1 MLVWGY
7 LCKVSMDQSPA
18 TTQAQQCPWC
28 WQQYSSGRALC
39 LIELS
44 NDGQARRYLQS
55 SSFFKS
61 THSVMNN
68 NIQVTCAILPS
79 SCWNHFNSAAGEGC
93 SISCIINAYWCKNW
107 RTLDSLHSWL
117 IENFIKS
124 QISVLITGSQARKWR
139 DKTVWLMDIKILCG
153 V

>member
-18 TTQAQQCPWC
+18 TTQQCPWC

-68 NIQVTCAILPS
+68 IQVTSAILPS

-124 QISVLITGSQARKWR
+124 QFSVLITGSQARKWR